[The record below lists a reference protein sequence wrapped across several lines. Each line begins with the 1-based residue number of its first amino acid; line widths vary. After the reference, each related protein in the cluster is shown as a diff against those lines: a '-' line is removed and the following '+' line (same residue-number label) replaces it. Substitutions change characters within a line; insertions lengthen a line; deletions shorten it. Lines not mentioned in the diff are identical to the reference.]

1 MRAVLVYEKLSELIC
16 SGNLE
21 EAMSALQVLGYSQ
34 GEVAGVLATLDPSL
48 SSSELIRLS
57 LLQLGKNMFK

>member
-1 MRAVLVYEKLSELIC
+1 MTVG

-34 GEVAGVLATLDPSL
+34 AEVAGVLASLDPSL